1 MINLRFRI
9 GELRML
15 KGCRTYGS
23 QRSQTREPE
32 VRRLSLAV
40 ARLEA
45 CSLGT
50 IRPAIAA
57 AEYSTALKIDQVIIQ
72 AARVRPDW
80 AILPAFVRRCLVVV
94 VLVVNHVRRRGL

>member
-1 MINLRFRI
+1 MP
-9 GELRML
+9 

-57 AEYSTALKIDQVIIQ
+57 AEYSAALKIDQVIIQ
-72 AARVRPDW
+72 AARVGPDW

-94 VLVVNHVRRRGL
+94 VLVVYHVCRRGL